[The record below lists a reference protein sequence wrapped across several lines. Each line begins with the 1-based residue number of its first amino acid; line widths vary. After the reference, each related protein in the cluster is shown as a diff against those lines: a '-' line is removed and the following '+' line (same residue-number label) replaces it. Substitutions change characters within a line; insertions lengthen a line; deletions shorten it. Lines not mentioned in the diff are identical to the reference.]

1 MADGAPRTL
10 NLLKPGQRAIVANVR
25 GEGSA
30 LHQRLM
36 EMGVFAGAEIKVIRF
51 APLGDPMEV
60 SVQGYNLSVRKAEAA
75 FVDVTEVPSAE
86 C

>member
-1 MADGAPRTL
+1 MANAAPTTL
-10 NLLKPGQRAIVANVR
+10 NLLKPGQRATVAHVR

-36 EMGVFAGAEIKVIRF
+36 EMGVFAGAELTVVRF

-60 SVQGYNLSVRKAEAA
+60 RVQGYNLSVRKAEAA
-75 FVDVTEVPSAE
+75 FVDVTAVLSAE